1 MSLWRYGVVYDWNMQ
16 LIMDDKEIRTLEQV
30 KQFAE
35 SSQGI
40 AFSELNVKE
49 LFDHAILGN
58 SAQDRLINA
67 SYQIVIEG
75 SSYRE
80 KLSPHR
86 RNEAL
91 TTVK

>member
-1 MSLWRYGVVYDWNMQ
+1 MQ
-16 LIMDDKEIRTLEQV
+16 LIMDDKEIRTPEQV
-30 KQFAE
+30 KQFVD

-40 AFSELNVKE
+40 EFCGLNVKG
-49 LFDHAILGN
+49 LFDDAILGN
-58 SAQDRLINA
+58 SAQDRLTNA

-91 TTVK
+91 ITVK